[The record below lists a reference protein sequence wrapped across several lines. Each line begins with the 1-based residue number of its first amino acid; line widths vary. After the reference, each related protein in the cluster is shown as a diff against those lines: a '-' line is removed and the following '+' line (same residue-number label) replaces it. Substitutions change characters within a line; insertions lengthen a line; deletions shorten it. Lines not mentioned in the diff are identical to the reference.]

1 MLVPIAYLP
10 VIHYSHMTFSVN
22 TMMSRYKFRK
32 SKR

>member
-22 TMMSRYKFRK
+22 TMMNRDKLRK
-32 SKR
+32 PNR